1 MRTMK
6 TISITTTRTR
16 AKNEILSLL
25 ALIAAVPAV
34 AQVTYA
40 TNSSQSPTQNTF
52 AVAGPRSVKINAL
65 PYHIST
71 TSDEIV
77 YEDDKEMAAR
87 ANKNI
92 KTSKAVS
99 SKANNRSN
107 SEAADITFK
116 PTSFVYPKN
125 ARNETGL
132 AHFSNQG
139 NSRLLL

>member
-1 MRTMK
+1 MK
-6 TISITTTRTR
+6 TISITITRTW

-40 TNSSQSPTQNTF
+40 TNSSKFSPQNTF
-52 AVAGPRSVKINAL
+52 AVAGPRSIKINAL

-71 TSDEIV
+71 SSDENL
-77 YEDDKEMAAR
+77 YGDDKTMAAL

-99 SKANNRSN
+99 SKANNKSN
-107 SEAADITFK
+107 SDATDITFK
-116 PTSFVYPKN
+116 PTSF
-125 ARNETGL
+125 A
-132 AHFSNQG
+132 
-139 NSRLLL
+139 